1 MGKLHELRLRSNRFV
16 ENIDLYKQDVI
27 DDNQAL
33 LDLNRQ
39 QLRVEHKTKKDRPIS
54 PEYSRWTAI
63 LKGFRTPDLYD
74 TGEMQRTLKIE
85 TTNDRNY
92 YIDATVDYGQSL
104 KSRYTEDIFGIPD
117 SKLNVAKAITTRLL
131 ADLYRKLVMPNA

>member
-16 ENIDLYKQDVI
+16 ENINLYVQDVI

-39 QLRVEHKTKKDRPIS
+39 QLKEEHKTKKDKLIS
-54 PEYSRWTAI
+54 PEYSKTTAM

-74 TGEMQRTLKIE
+74 TGEMQRTLTIAA
-85 TTNDRNY
+85 TNDGNY
-92 YIDATVDYGQSL
+92 YIDPTVDYGNSL
-104 KSRYTEDIFGIPD
+104 IERYSEDIFGIAE
-117 SKLNVAKAITTRLL
+117 SKQGKAKSITTKLL
-131 ADLYRKLVMPNA
+131 AEIYRKIVMPNA